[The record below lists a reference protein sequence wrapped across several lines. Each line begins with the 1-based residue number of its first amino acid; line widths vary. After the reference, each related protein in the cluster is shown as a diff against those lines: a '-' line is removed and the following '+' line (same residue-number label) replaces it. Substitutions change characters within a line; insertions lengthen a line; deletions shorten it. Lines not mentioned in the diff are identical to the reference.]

1 MDHCDKERRKVNP
14 RERANIFSLITF
26 SYLVGLFKKAFKRDL
41 KEEDLYEVLTKCNS
55 KRCGNKLEEQWIVET
70 EKNEQPSVVRMLW
83 RRYGWRYVWM
93 CFVHAVVQ
101 IFRTVLEPYAITN
114 LIAYFQPGQTT
125 LTKTDGYHYG
135 ALLIFARLSFRFF
148 IHNYILWVQQLGLE
162 VKTSFSSL
170 LYRKA
175 LRITPTFLSKITLG
189 NIVTLV
195 TKDVHTFKDA
205 IWILSDVSYAVI
217 QVCIVSYLIFAKIG
231 STSFIGIGVLF
242 LSIPVQVLIGKW
254 INKLRLE
261 TGEKTDERLQV
272 TQETLS
278 TIRIIKMYAWESFF
292 QDKINAARRKEV
304 NKMLRGFYLRTVL
317 VLIGVLTSNLGFYI
331 LIIAY
336 IWMGFSSDTT
346 IVFYLLSNFHALRE
360 TLGVKIPYNI
370 GKVAELMSAGTR
382 VNRLI
387 KADELHPHY
396 FDYIPAY
403 KPLVEMK
410 EAKVHIGNK
419 EILNII
425 SLTAD
430 TGLTIVTGSVGS
442 GKSSLLKTIL
452 QDYPLT
458 SGNIISYGRISY
470 ASQDPWLFPSSIKQN
485 ILFGEQFNEKRY
497 LDVIRVC
504 ALQYDFDLLEKAD
517 ETIVSDRGMN
527 LSKGQQARIN
537 LARAIYKESEIYLL
551 DDSLTALDAHV
562 KDYIFEECI
571 KNYLKDKIC
580 ILVSQTANHIDEAD
594 NVIIM
599 DRGQI
604 VDSGKPNEK
613 IIQEVR
619 EMVLEDDDL
628 ENDVI
633 EDEEDTEKD
642 EESKLLETE
651 QTTVGKNIYREV
663 KKEGKV
669 NLVVYHKYIV
679 FGGGLIMVLVN
690 LVLVITTQTTQ
701 SLADKLLTK
710 WVDEKQKV
718 LTLQEEIQFPSV
730 TTNIFDLNHTVSKA
744 EATENKTFRM
754 YSVFLLSNTI
764 LALMMTYAIFDFCR
778 RASIKLHTALVGSV
792 VNSVMSFFDSHFIGN
807 VLNRFSEDLAQ
818 IDEHLPFILKEC
830 LGVLFATI
838 GHIGL
843 VLTVDT
849 RFIIYISIVCF
860 LLLVIRTIY
869 IPTGRSLKRLE
880 ASSRSPM
887 IGHLNATLD
896 GLTTIRAYK
905 AERILIDEFDR
916 HQDLYTSAYYTS
928 ICSLRGFN
936 FFMDCIGSTLLI
948 SVVINFLFFDTGAS
962 AGNVG
967 LALTQVTS
975 LGNSIQW
982 GLRQWSEMENNM
994 TSVERVLEYAGIPSE
1009 KKGGEVLDNW
1019 PTDGTVEYENVCLA
1033 YNNEKI
1039 LKNLTFE
1046 VEPKQR
1052 IGIVGRTGAGKSS
1065 LISSIFRLYDVQG
1078 KILIDGVDIR
1088 RLSLKFLRKKLAII
1102 PQDPVLFSGTAR
1114 TNLDPFREFEDEELW
1129 SVLEK
1134 VDLKN
1139 SISNLDN
1146 VIGSVSNF
1154 SCGQKQLFCLARAL
1168 LRKSKILILDEA
1180 TANMDHE
1187 TDARLHKTISQHF
1200 TDCTVFIIA
1209 HRLHSIL
1216 ECDKV
1221 MVLDKGVLIE
1231 FDDPLSLLENEN
1243 GIFHKMVKQAGL
1255 LNYLS

>member
-1 MDHCDKERRKVNP
+1 MDHCEKERRKVNP

-125 LTKTDGYHYG
+125 LTKTDAYHYG

-425 SLTAD
+425 SLIAD
-430 TGLTIVTGSVGS
+430 KGLTIVTGSVGS

-485 ILFGEQFNEKRY
+485 ILFGEQFNEKR
-497 LDVIRVC
+497 
-504 ALQYDFDLLEKAD
+504 
-517 ETIVSDRGMN
+517 
-527 LSKGQQARIN
+527 
-537 LARAIYKESEIYLL
+537 
-551 DDSLTALDAHV
+551 
-562 KDYIFEECI
+562 
-571 KNYLKDKIC
+571 
-580 ILVSQTANHIDEAD
+580 
-594 NVIIM
+594 
-599 DRGQI
+599 
-604 VDSGKPNEK
+604 
-613 IIQEVR
+613 
-619 EMVLEDDDL
+619 
-628 ENDVI
+628 
-633 EDEEDTEKD
+633 
-642 EESKLLETE
+642 
-651 QTTVGKNIYREV
+651 
-663 KKEGKV
+663 
-669 NLVVYHKYIV
+669 
-679 FGGGLIMVLVN
+679 
-690 LVLVITTQTTQ
+690 
-701 SLADKLLTK
+701 
-710 WVDEKQKV
+710 VDEKQKV

-730 TTNIFDLNHTVSKA
+730 TTNIFELNHTVSKA
-744 EATENKTFRM
+744 EATENETFRM

-818 IDEHLPFILKEC
+818 IDEHLPFIVKEC

-1019 PTDGTVEYENVCLA
+1019 PTDGTVEYENVCLT

-1154 SCGQKQLFCLARAL
+1154 SSGQKQLFCLARAL